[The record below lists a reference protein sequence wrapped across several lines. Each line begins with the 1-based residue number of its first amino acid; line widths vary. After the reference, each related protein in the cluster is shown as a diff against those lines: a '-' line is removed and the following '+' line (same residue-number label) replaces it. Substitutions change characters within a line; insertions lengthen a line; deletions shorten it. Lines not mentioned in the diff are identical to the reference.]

1 MSTKEHSITI
11 YSTPTCPYCVMLKD
25 YLKEKGFAYKDIDV
39 SKDQKKAEEMIEKSG
54 QMGVPVADID
64 GQIII
69 GFNKERVKKIL
80 NIK

>member
-1 MSTKEHSITI
+1 MTTKEHSITV
-11 YSTPTCPYCVMLKD
+11 YSTQTCPYCVMLKN
-25 YLKEKGFAYKDIDV
+25 YLKDNGFKYTEIDV
-39 SKDQKKAEEMIEKSG
+39 SKDYKKAEEMIEKSG

-69 GFNKERVKKIL
+69 GFNKEKIKKIL

>member
-1 MSTKEHSITI
+1 
-11 YSTPTCPYCVMLKD
+11 MLKN
-25 YLKEKGFAYKDIDV
+25 YLKDNGFKYTEIDV
-39 SKDQKKAEEMIEKSG
+39 SKDYKKAEEMIEKSG

-69 GFNKERVKKIL
+69 GFNKEKIKKIL

>member
-1 MSTKEHSITI
+1 MAEEHKITI

-25 YLKEKGFAYKDIDV
+25 YLKEHGFKYTDIDV
-39 SKDQKKAEEMIEKSG
+39 SKDQKKAEEMVDKSG

-69 GFNKERVKKIL
+69 GFNKEKVKKIL
-80 NIK
+80 QIK